1 MPTDLELKAGV
12 LTTKRSELAK
22 VFADH
27 TTPTGGYD
35 MTAEQ
40 VEDCRSRMTEINA
53 LGEAYQVA
61 RDIDSAASENKHA
74 LDILNEPVHPSRH
87 SNGRLESSA
96 GGNDPVLEQKSL
108 GQLVLGSLECK
119 NAFAAK
125 GASGQLRPF
134 VVDIPNFNVKTV
146 MTETVAGYAPPNY
159 RTNIVVFSAQRKPIV
174 SDLIP
179 SDPTEKEAIKYME
192 ETTFTNNAVMTAEGS
207 ASAEAALAYTER
219 TVLVEWLPLTL
230 PVTEQQLDDVPQLN
244 GIINNRLTLMIG
256 QAEET
261 ELVSGSGSSPHLQ
274 GFLTKSGIQTQ
285 ALGSDPIPDAI
296 MKAMTLV
303 RWTAFAE
310 PSGIIMHPTNWQTIR
325 LLKTTTGQYLWGSP
339 SEPGPERVWG
349 LPAILTTAMTLNTA
363 LVGDYLK
370 FSHISRRLGLRVE
383 VGFVNDDFKK
393 GQKTLRAQERLSLE
407 IYRAAAF
414 CTITGLN

>member
-40 VEDCRSRMTEINA
+40 VEDARSRMTEINA